1 MIIIIFYNGNN
12 LGIHLIIDYG
22 LPSFYQISRRS
33 SFASLSDTSI
43 DDHRRR
49 QSAIQV
55 YLPPEVR
62 GMLDTEQP
70 SPTTDVYRQAFMISG
85 IQLQFYA
92 YMYTLNISSF
102 AIILIEIA
110 TRMDPFS
117 V

>member
-70 SPTTDVYRQAFMISG
+70 SPTTDVYRQASIHD
-85 IQLQFYA
+85 QW
-92 YMYTLNISSF
+92 YTVAVLCIHVY
-102 AIILIEIA
+102 IEY
-110 TRMDPFS
+110 F
-117 V
+117 